1 MEPIEIWPTFGIRV
15 TTPRLE
21 LRAITPDLLFP
32 MIELA
37 DAGIHDP
44 ATMPFLMPWTDVP
57 PPDRQRDS
65 LRFYWNMLATFRAD
79 AFRLMFA
86 VFEDGT
92 LVGTQDALTDQFPRL
107 RTFETGSWLGQRFQ
121 GRGIGKEMRAA
132 ILHLMFE
139 GLGAQRATTGAF
151 ADNAPSIGVTTALGY
166 EDNGVRTVLRRGV
179 PAEERLFRMDR
190 AAWVST
196 RRDDITISGLDERCL
211 AFLGLAP
218 DLTSLDPPPA
228 PSGDTSSGSG

>member
-1 MEPIEIWPTFGIRV
+1 MQPLEIWPTFGIRV

-21 LRAITPDLLFP
+21 LRAMTPDLVFP

-44 ATMPFLMPWTDVP
+44 ASMPFLIPWTDAA
-57 PPDRQRDS
+57 PPDRQRES
-65 LRFYWNMLATFRAD
+65 ARFYWNLFATFRPT

-86 VFEDGT
+86 VFEQGT
-92 LVGTQDALTDQFPRL
+92 LVGTQDALTEQFAQL
-107 RTFETGSWLGQRFQ
+107 RTFETGSWVGQRFQ

-132 ILHLMFE
+132 ILHLMFD

-151 ADNAPSIGVTTALGY
+151 ADNDRSIAVTRSLGY
-166 EDNGVRTVLRRGV
+166 DDNGVRTMMRRGI
-179 PAEERLFRMDR
+179 PAEERLFKLDR
-190 AAWVST
+190 ASWAAH
-196 RRDDITISGLDERCL
+196 RRDDITIEGLTDPCL

-218 DLTSLDPPPA
+218 DLPA
-228 PSGDTSSGSG
+228 

>member
-1 MEPIEIWPTFGIRV
+1 MEPIEIWPAFGIQV

-21 LRAITPDLLFP
+21 LRAITPELTFP

-44 ATMPFLMPWTDVP
+44 ATMPFLMPWTDMA

-65 LRFYWNMLATFRAD
+65 LRFYWNMLATFRPD

-92 LVGTQDALTDQFPRL
+92 LVGTQDALTERFAQL
-107 RTFETGSWLGQRFQ
+107 RTFETGSWLGQRHQ

-151 ADNAPSIGVTTALGY
+151 FDNERSLGVTRALGY
-166 EDNGVRTVLRRGV
+166 DDNGVRTVLRRGV
-179 PAEERLFRMDR
+179 PAEERLFKMDR
-190 AAWVST
+190 ATWEAS
-196 RRDDITISGLDERCL
+196 RRDDITIGGLDDHCL

-218 DLTSLDPPPA
+218 DLSALDATPDA
-228 PSGDTSSGSG
+228 RSG